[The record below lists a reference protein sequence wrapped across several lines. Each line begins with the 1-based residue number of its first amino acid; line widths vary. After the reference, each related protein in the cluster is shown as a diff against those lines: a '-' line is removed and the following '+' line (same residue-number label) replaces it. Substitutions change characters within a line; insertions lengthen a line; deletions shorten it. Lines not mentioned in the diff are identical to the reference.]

1 METLISSLERQLV
14 FSITHASDVA
24 AARRG
29 GQQLAND
36 MGFDE
41 TRAGQLAIIITE
53 VATNIVKHGIAGKVF
68 IGPAQTCIAGIDVI
82 AFDSGPGMDDIDTCL
97 RDGVSSAGT
106 AGNGLG
112 ALARLS
118 DAFDI
123 YSVRDKGAAF
133 FMRLY
138 RAAPDGPRAPRPM
151 EDRIETGA
159 LSLPL
164 AGEDETGDG
173 WAVAIDERGANLLG
187 VDGLGHGPIA
197 AEATLAAIEALKK
210 SPSAE
215 PARVVDNAHQVMR
228 ATRGAALAAARIDFE
243 RDEVRFAGI
252 GNIGACVYDDDGVR
266 RQLVSHNGIVGNNMR
281 KVQEF
286 TLPCAPGALCIL
298 HSDGLSTQWSLENY
312 PGLQGRHP
320 ALIAS
325 VLMRDFARARD
336 DAMVLVVRRAPG
348 HVRTSA

>member
-1 METLISSLERQLV
+1 MEKINHSVDRSTWIP
-14 FSITHASDVA
+14 ITHASDIA
-24 AARRG
+24 AARRA
-29 GQQLAND
+29 GQRLSQELA
-36 MGFDE
+36 FDDV
-41 TRAGQLAIIITE
+41 RAGQLAIIITE
-53 VATNIVKHGIAGKVF
+53 TATNIVKHGVAGKLFV
-68 IGPAQTCIAGIDVI
+68 GPAQTRLPGIDVI
-82 AFDSGPGMDDIDTCL
+82 AFDTGPGIGDIDLAL

-112 ALARLS
+112 ALVRLS
-118 DAFDI
+118 DEFDI
-123 YSVRDKGAAF
+123 YSTRDKGAAF

-138 RAAPDGPRAPRPM
+138 RDAPTGDVAR
-151 EDRIETGA
+151 RIEVGA

-173 WAVAIDERGANLLG
+173 WAVATDDTGACLMG

-197 AEATLAAIEALKK
+197 AEAAAAAIASLEKA
-210 SPSAE
+210 PSAE
-215 PARVVDNAHQVMR
+215 PARMVDNAHNVMR

-252 GNIGACVYDDDGVR
+252 GNIGACVYDDEGVR

-286 TLPCAPGALCIL
+286 TVPCAPGALCIL
-298 HSDGLSTQWSLENY
+298 HSDGLSTQWSLESY
-312 PGLQGRHP
+312 PGLQARHP

-336 DAMVLVVRRAPG
+336 DAMVLVVRRVPSYA
-348 HVRTSA
+348 

>member
-1 METLISSLERQLV
+1 METLITSLKTQFA

-29 GQQLAND
+29 GQQLAQD
-36 MGFDE
+36 MGYDE
-41 TRAGQLAIIITE
+41 TRAGRLAIIITE
-53 VATNIVKHGIAGKVF
+53 VATNIVKHGIAGKLFV
-68 IGPAQTCIAGIDVI
+68 GPAQTRVPGIDVI
-82 AFDSGPGMDDIDTCL
+82 AFDNGPGIADIALAL

-112 ALARLS
+112 ALLRLS
-118 DAFDI
+118 DEFDI
-123 YSVRDKGAAF
+123 YSVREKGAAF

-138 RAAPDGPRAPRPM
+138 RDEPDGAVSRRL
-151 EDRIETGA
+151 EIGA

-164 AGEDETGDG
+164 AGEDESGDG
-173 WAVAIDERGANLLG
+173 WAVTLDARGANLVG

-197 AEATLAAIEALKK
+197 AEAALAAIKSLEQ

-215 PARVVDNAHQVMR
+215 PARMMDNAHNLMR
-228 ATRGAALAAARIDFE
+228 ATRGAAMAAARIDFE

-286 TLPCAPGALCIL
+286 TVPCAPGALCIL
-298 HSDGLSTQWSLENY
+298 HSDGVSTQWSLESY
-312 PGLQGRHP
+312 PGLQARHP
-320 ALIAS
+320 ALIAA
-325 VLMRDFARARD
+325 VLLRDFARARD
-336 DAMVLVVRRAPG
+336 DAMVLVVRRVQG
-348 HVRTSA
+348 TI

>member
-1 METLISSLERQLV
+1 METLISSLNKQIA
-14 FSITHASDVA
+14 FSVTHASDVS
-24 AARRG
+24 AARRA
-29 GQQLAND
+29 GQQMADD

-53 VATNIVKHGIAGKVF
+53 AATNIVKHGIAGKLFV
-68 IGPAQTCIAGIDVI
+68 GPSTTNQPGIDVI
-82 AFDSGPGMDDIDTCL
+82 AFDTGPGMGDVDLCL

-112 ALARLS
+112 ALMRLS

-123 YSVRDKGAAF
+123 YSARDKGTAL
-133 FMRLY
+133 FMRLFLNASESTPAG
-138 RAAPDGPRAPRPM
+138 RLD
-151 EDRIETGA
+151 IGA

-164 AGEDETGDG
+164 IGEDETGDA
-173 WAVAIDERGANLLG
+173 WAVSVDEEGANLVG

-197 AEATLAAIEALKK
+197 AEAALAAIQSVEA

-215 PARVVDNAHQVMR
+215 PARILENAHKVMR
-228 ATRGAALAAARIDFE
+228 ATRGAAMAAARIDFA
-243 RDEVRFAGI
+243 RNEVRFAGI
-252 GNIGACVYDDDGVR
+252 GNIAASVYDDEGVR

-286 TLPCAPGALCIL
+286 TAPCSDGALCIL
-298 HSDGLSTQWSLENY
+298 HSDGLSTQWSLESY

-320 ALIAS
+320 ALIAA
-325 VLMRDFARARD
+325 VLLRDFARVRD
-336 DAMVLVVRRAPG
+336 DAMVLVVRRLGAY
-348 HVRTSA
+348 S

>member
-1 METLISSLERQLV
+1 METLISSLNTQFV
-14 FSITHASDVA
+14 FNVTHASDVA

-29 GQQLAND
+29 GQQLAQD

-53 VATNIVKHGIAGKVF
+53 TATNIVKHGVAGKMFV
-68 IGPAQTCIAGIDVI
+68 GPAQTCVPGIDVI
-82 AFDSGPGMDDIDTCL
+82 VFDTGPGIDDIDLAL

-112 ALARLS
+112 ALVRLS
-118 DAFDI
+118 DEFDV
-123 YSVRDKGAAF
+123 YSTREKGMSF

-138 RAAPDGPRAPRPM
+138 RDAPDGPM
-151 EDRIETGA
+151 VQTLEIGA
-159 LSLPL
+159 LSVPL
-164 AGEDETGDG
+164 AGEEETGDG
-173 WAVAIDERGANLLG
+173 WAVAVDERGANLMG

-197 AEATLAAIEALKK
+197 AEAALAAIESLAK
-210 SPSAE
+210 SPAAE
-215 PARVVDNAHQVMR
+215 PARVVDNAHNVMR

-252 GNIGACVYDDDGVR
+252 GNIGACVYDDEGVR

-286 TLPCAPGALCIL
+286 TVPCAPGALCIL
-298 HSDGLSTQWSLENY
+298 HSDGLSTQWSLESY
-312 PGLQGRHP
+312 PGLQARHP

-336 DAMVLVVRRAPG
+336 DAMILVVRRGPG
-348 HVRTSA
+348 GA

>member
-1 METLISSLERQLV
+1 METLISSLNTQCA

-29 GQQLAND
+29 GQQMADD

-53 VATNIVKHGIAGKVF
+53 VATNIVKHGIAGKLFV
-68 IGPAQTCIAGIDVI
+68 GPAQTRVPGIDVI
-82 AFDSGPGMDDIDTCL
+82 AFDTGPGMGDVDLCL

-112 ALARLS
+112 ALVRLS

-123 YSVRDKGAAF
+123 YSAREKGTAV

-138 RAAPDGPRAPRPM
+138 RQAPDAKVARRL
-151 EDRIETGA
+151 EVGA

-173 WAVAIDERGANLLG
+173 WAVAIDADGANLVG

-197 AEATLAAIEALKK
+197 AEAALAAIRSLEQ

-215 PARVVDNAHQVMR
+215 PARVIENADRVMR
-228 ATRGAALAAARIDFE
+228 ATRGAAMAAARIDFD

-252 GNIGACVYDDDGVR
+252 GNIGACVYDDAGVR

-286 TLPCAPGALCIL
+286 TVPCAPGALCIL
-298 HSDGLSTQWSLENY
+298 HSDGLSTQWSLESY

-325 VLMRDFARARD
+325 VLLRDFARVRD
-336 DAMVLVVRRAPG
+336 DAMVLVVRRPG
-348 HVRTSA
+348 AWA

>member
-1 METLISSLERQLV
+1 METLISSLETQLA

-29 GQQLAND
+29 GQQLADD

-53 VATNIVKHGIAGKVF
+53 VATNIVKHGVAGRLFV
-68 IGPAQTCIAGIDVI
+68 GPAQTRVPGIDVI
-82 AFDSGPGMDDIDTCL
+82 AFDTGPGIADIDLAL

-112 ALARLS
+112 ALVRLS
-118 DAFDI
+118 DEFDI
-123 YSVRDKGAAF
+123 YSARDKGAAV

-138 RAAPDGPRAPRPM
+138 RDAPDGAVTR
-151 EDRIETGA
+151 RIEVGA

-173 WAVAIDERGANLLG
+173 WAVATDDLGASLIG
-187 VDGLGHGPIA
+187 VDGLGHGPVA
-197 AEATLAAIEALKK
+197 AEAALAAIESLKK
-210 SPSAE
+210 SPAAE
-215 PARVVDNAHQVMR
+215 PARVIDNAHNVMR
-228 ATRGAALAAARIDFE
+228 ATRGAAMAAARIDFE

-252 GNIGACVYDDDGVR
+252 GNIGACVYDDDGIR

-286 TLPCAPGALCIL
+286 TVPCAPGALCIL
-298 HSDGLSTQWSLENY
+298 HSDGLSTQWSLETY
-312 PGLQGRHP
+312 PGLQARHP
-320 ALIAS
+320 ALIAA

-336 DAMVLVVRRAPG
+336 DAMVLVVRRVQGYP
-348 HVRTSA
+348 

>member
-1 METLISSLERQLV
+1 METLISSLNTQFA

-29 GQQLAND
+29 GQQLAQD

-41 TRAGQLAIIITE
+41 IRAGQLAIIITE
-53 VATNIVKHGIAGKVF
+53 VATNIVKHGVAGRLFV
-68 IGPAQTCIAGIDVI
+68 GPAQTPVPGIDVI
-82 AFDSGPGMDDIDTCL
+82 AFDAGPGIPDIDLAL

-112 ALARLS
+112 ALLRLS
-118 DAFDI
+118 DEFDI
-123 YSVRDKGAAF
+123 HSAREKGTAL

-138 RAAPDGPRAPRPM
+138 RDAPERAVRGALQ
-151 EDRIETGA
+151 IGA
-159 LSLPL
+159 LSLAL
-164 AGEDETGDG
+164 AGEDESGDG
-173 WAVAIDERGANLLG
+173 WAVATDERGANLLG

-197 AEATLAAIEALKK
+197 AQAALAAIESLQQA
-210 SPSAE
+210 PAAE
-215 PARVVDNAHQVMR
+215 PARVMDNAHNVMR
-228 ATRGAALAAARIDFE
+228 ATRGAAMAAARIDFV

-252 GNIGACVYDDDGVR
+252 GNIGACVYDDDGMR

-286 TLPCAPGALCIL
+286 TVPCAPGALCIL
-298 HSDGLSTQWSLENY
+298 HSDGLSTQWSLESY
-312 PGLQGRHP
+312 PGLQARHP
-320 ALIAS
+320 ALIAA

-336 DAMVLVVRRAPG
+336 DAMVLVVRRALDF
-348 HVRTSA
+348 S

>member
-1 METLISSLERQLV
+1 METLISSLDTQLV
-14 FSITHASDVA
+14 FSVTHASDVA

-29 GQQLAND
+29 GQQLAQD
-36 MGFDE
+36 MGFDDI
-41 TRAGQLAIIITE
+41 RAGQLAIIITE
-53 VATNIVKHGIAGKVF
+53 TATNIVKHGVAGKVF
-68 IGPAQTCIAGIDVI
+68 VGPAQTSVPGIDVI
-82 AFDSGPGMDDIDTCL
+82 AFDTGPGIDDIDLAL

-112 ALARLS
+112 ALVRLS
-118 DAFDI
+118 DEFDI
-123 YSVRDKGAAF
+123 YSTRDKGAAF

-138 RAAPDGPRAPRPM
+138 RDAPEDGGRHGHGALAL
-151 EDRIETGA
+151 DIGA
-159 LSLPL
+159 LSVPL

-173 WAVAIDERGANLLG
+173 WAVAVDARGANLMG

-197 AEATLAAIEALKK
+197 AEAALAAIESLAK
-210 SPSAE
+210 SPAAE
-215 PARVVDNAHQVMR
+215 PARVVDNAHNVMR

-286 TLPCAPGALCIL
+286 TVPCSTGALCIL
-298 HSDGLSTQWSLENY
+298 HSDGLSTQWSLESY
-312 PGLQGRHP
+312 PGLQARHP
-320 ALIAS
+320 ALIAC

-336 DAMVLVVRRAPG
+336 DAMVLVVRRLG
-348 HVRTSA
+348 FL

>member
-1 METLISSLERQLV
+1 METLISSLKTQFA
-14 FSITHASDVA
+14 FSITHASDVS

-29 GQQLAND
+29 GQQLAQD

-41 TRAGQLAIIITE
+41 TRAGQLAIIVTE
-53 VATNIVKHGIAGKVF
+53 VATNIVKHGVAGRLFV
-68 IGPAQTCIAGIDVI
+68 GPAQTRVPGIDVI
-82 AFDSGPGMDDIDTCL
+82 AFDTGPGIGDVDLAL

-112 ALARLS
+112 ALVRLS
-118 DAFDI
+118 DEFDI
-123 YSVRDKGAAF
+123 YSARDKGTAL

-138 RAAPDGPRAPRPM
+138 RDAPDGAVTR
-151 EDRIETGA
+151 RIEVGA

-173 WAVAIDERGANLLG
+173 WAVATNDLGVNLIG

-197 AEATLAAIEALKK
+197 AEAALAAIESLEKTPA
-210 SPSAE
+210 AE
-215 PARVVDNAHQVMR
+215 PARVIDNAHNVMR
-228 ATRGAALAAARIDFE
+228 ATRGAAMAAARIDFE

-252 GNIGACVYDDDGVR
+252 GNIGACVYDDDGIR

-286 TLPCAPGALCIL
+286 TVPCAPGALCIL
-298 HSDGLSTQWSLENY
+298 HSDGLSTQWSLETY
-312 PGLQGRHP
+312 PGLQARHP
-320 ALIAS
+320 VLIAA

-336 DAMVLVVRRAPG
+336 DAMVLVVRR
-348 HVRTSA
+348 VRDYP

>member
-1 METLISSLERQLV
+1 METLISSLKTQLV
-14 FSITHASDVA
+14 FSVTHASDVA

-36 MGFDE
+36 LGFDE
-41 TRAGQLAIIITE
+41 IRAGQLAIIITE
-53 VATNIVKHGIAGKVF
+53 VATNIVKHGVAGKVF
-68 IGPAQTCIAGIDVI
+68 VGPAQTRAPGIDVI
-82 AFDSGPGMDDIDTCL
+82 AFDTGPGIADVDLAL

-112 ALARLS
+112 ALVRLS
-118 DAFDI
+118 DEFDI
-123 YSVRDKGAAF
+123 YSAREKGAAF

-138 RAAPDGPRAPRPM
+138 RDAPEAPVTRRV
-151 EDRIETGA
+151 EVGA
-159 LSLPL
+159 LSVPL

-173 WAVAIDERGANLLG
+173 WAVATDECGANLLG

-197 AEATLAAIEALKK
+197 AEAALAAIASLEK

-215 PARVVDNAHQVMR
+215 PARAMDNAHNVMR
-228 ATRGAALAAARIDFE
+228 ATRGAAMAVARLDFE

-286 TLPCAPGALCIL
+286 TVPCGPGAICIL
-298 HSDGLSTQWSLENY
+298 HSDGLSTQWSLESY
-312 PGLQGRHP
+312 PGLQARHP
-320 ALIAS
+320 YLIAS

-336 DAMVLVVRRAPG
+336 DAMVLVVRRVG
-348 HVRTSA
+348 YS

>member
-1 METLISSLERQLV
+1 METLISSLKHQLV
-14 FSITHASDVA
+14 YSITHASDVA

-29 GQQLAND
+29 GQQLADD

-53 VATNIVKHGIAGKVF
+53 TATNIVKHGVAGKLFV
-68 IGPAQTCIAGIDVI
+68 GPAQTHLAGIDVI
-82 AFDSGPGMDDIDTCL
+82 AFDTGPGIDDIDLAL

-112 ALARLS
+112 ALVRLS
-118 DAFDI
+118 DEFDI
-123 YSVRDKGAAF
+123 YSTRDKGAAF
-133 FMRLY
+133 FMRLF
-138 RAAPDGPRAPRPM
+138 RDAPDTPVVG
-151 EDRIETGA
+151 RIEIGA

-164 AGEDETGDG
+164 AGEEESGDG
-173 WAVAIDERGANLLG
+173 WAVATDENGASLMG

-197 AEATLAAIEALKK
+197 AEAALAAITSLEK

-215 PARVVDNAHQVMR
+215 PARVIDNAHNVMR

-252 GNIGACVYDDDGVR
+252 GNIGACVYDDEGVR

-286 TLPCAPGALCIL
+286 TVPCAPGALCIL
-298 HSDGLSTQWSLENY
+298 HSDGLSTQWSLESY
-312 PGLQGRHP
+312 PGLQARHP

-336 DAMVLVVRRAPG
+336 DAMVLVVRRVQDFA
-348 HVRTSA
+348 

>member
-1 METLISSLERQLV
+1 METLISSLTTQLV

-29 GQQLAND
+29 GQRLADD

-53 VATNIVKHGIAGKVF
+53 AATNIVKHGVSGKMFV
-68 IGPAQTCIAGIDVI
+68 GPAHTSVPGIDVI
-82 AFDSGPGMDDIDTCL
+82 AFDSGPGIADIGRSL
-97 RDGVSSAGT
+97 RDGVSTTGT

-112 ALARLS
+112 ALVRLS
-118 DAFDI
+118 DEFDL
-123 YSVRDKGAAF
+123 YSAREKGAAF

-138 RAAPDGPRAPRPM
+138 RAAPDALERARNLDEPLAV
-151 EDRIETGA
+151 GA

-173 WAVAIDERGANLLG
+173 WAVATDAHGANLLG

-197 AEATLAAIEALKK
+197 AEAALAAITSLARA
-210 SPSAE
+210 PAAE
-215 PARVVDNAHQVMR
+215 PARVVENAHNVMR
-228 ATRGAALAAARIDFE
+228 ATRGAAMAAARIDFA
-243 RDEVRFAGI
+243 RDEARFAGI
-252 GNIGACVYDDDGVR
+252 GNIGACVYDNDGVR

-286 TLPCAPGALCIL
+286 TVPCRAGALCIL
-298 HSDGLSTQWSLENY
+298 HSDGLSTQWSLESY
-312 PGLQGRHP
+312 PGLQARHP

-336 DAMVLVVRRAPG
+336 DAMVLVVRRLQGQA
-348 HVRTSA
+348 

>member
-1 METLISSLERQLV
+1 METLISSLKTQLA

-29 GQQLAND
+29 GQQLADD

-53 VATNIVKHGIAGKVF
+53 VATNIVKHGIAGTLFV
-68 IGPAQTCIAGIDVI
+68 GPAQTRVPGIDVI
-82 AFDSGPGMDDIDTCL
+82 AFDTGPGIADVDLAL

-112 ALARLS
+112 ALVRLS
-118 DAFDI
+118 DEFDL
-123 YSVRDKGAAF
+123 YSAREKGTAV

-138 RAAPDGPRAPRPM
+138 HDAPDGAVAGPL
-151 EDRIETGA
+151 EIGA

-164 AGEDETGDG
+164 AGEDESGDG
-173 WAVAIDERGANLLG
+173 WAVSVDERGANLLG

-197 AEATLAAIEALKK
+197 AEAALAAIEALEK

-215 PARVVDNAHQVMR
+215 PARVMDNAHNVMR
-228 ATRGAALAAARIDFE
+228 ATRGAAMAAARIDFE

-286 TLPCAPGALCIL
+286 TVPCAPGALCIL
-298 HSDGLSTQWSLENY
+298 HSDGLSTQWSLEAY
-312 PGLQGRHP
+312 PGLQARHP
-320 ALIAS
+320 ALIAA

-336 DAMVLVVRRAPG
+336 DAMVLVVRR
-348 HVRTSA
+348 VQDCR

>member
-1 METLISSLERQLV
+1 METLISSLNKQV
-14 FSITHASDVA
+14 AFSITHASDVA
-24 AARRG
+24 AARRR
-29 GQQLAND
+29 GQQMADD

-53 VATNIVKHGIAGKVF
+53 VATNIVKHGVAGKIFV
-68 IGPAQTCIAGIDVI
+68 GPAHTGVPGIDVI
-82 AFDSGPGMDDIDTCL
+82 AFDTGPGMVDVDLCL

-112 ALARLS
+112 ALQRLS
-118 DAFDI
+118 DDFDI
-123 YSVRDKGAAF
+123 YSARDKGAAL

-138 RAAPDGPRAPRPM
+138 REAPEPAPVSSL
-151 EDRIETGA
+151 EIGA

-173 WAVAIDERGANLLG
+173 WAVAIDTDGASMVG
-187 VDGLGHGPIA
+187 IDGLGHGPIA
-197 AEATLAAIEALKK
+197 AEAALAAIDAFRLVA
-210 SPSAE
+210 SSE
-215 PARVVDNAHQVMR
+215 PTRVIEHADKAMR
-228 ATRGAALAAARIDFE
+228 ATRGAAMAAARIDFAK
-243 RDEVRFAGI
+243 DELRFAGI
-252 GNIGACVYDDDGVR
+252 GNIGACVYDDEGVR

-286 TLPCAPGALCIL
+286 TAPCSIGSLCIL

-320 ALIAS
+320 ALIAA
-325 VLMRDFARARD
+325 VLLRDFARVRD
-336 DAMVLVVRRAPG
+336 DAMVLVARRAG
-348 HVRTSA
+348 AYS

>member
-1 METLISSLERQLV
+1 METLISSLKTQFA

-29 GQQLAND
+29 GQQLAQD
-36 MGFDE
+36 MGFSE

-53 VATNIVKHGIAGKVF
+53 VATNIVKHGVAGKLFV
-68 IGPAQTCIAGIDVI
+68 GPAPTRVPGIDVI
-82 AFDSGPGMDDIDTCL
+82 AFDTGPGIADINLAL

-112 ALARLS
+112 ALVRLS

-123 YSVRDKGAAF
+123 YSAREKGAAL

-138 RAAPDGPRAPRPM
+138 RDVPHGPVTAPL
-151 EDRIETGA
+151 EIGA

-164 AGEDETGDG
+164 AGEDESGDG
-173 WAVAIDERGANLLG
+173 WAVSFDERGANLLG

-197 AEATLAAIEALKK
+197 AEAALAAIEALEQ

-215 PARVVDNAHQVMR
+215 PARVMDNAHKVMR
-228 ATRGAALAAARIDFE
+228 ATRGAAMAAARIDFE

-286 TLPCAPGALCIL
+286 TVPCAPGALCIL
-298 HSDGLSTQWSLENY
+298 HSDGLSTQWSLEAY
-312 PGLQGRHP
+312 PGLQARHP
-320 ALIAS
+320 ALIGA

-336 DAMVLVVRRAPG
+336 DAMVLVVRRALDF
-348 HVRTSA
+348 S